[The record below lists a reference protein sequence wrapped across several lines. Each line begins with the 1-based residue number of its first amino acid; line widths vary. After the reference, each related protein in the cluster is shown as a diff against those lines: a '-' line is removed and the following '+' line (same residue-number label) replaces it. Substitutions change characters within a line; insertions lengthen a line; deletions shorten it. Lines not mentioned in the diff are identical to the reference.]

1 MTKTSRAALLRRL
14 KQSEKSFQRQVIDLA
29 HLHGWTVAHFRPA
42 MDRDGRW
49 KTPVQADGAGF
60 PDLVLVRPPRIIF
73 VELKR
78 DGAKLT
84 DLQNKWADMLL
95 ACCERGNVDYFLWRP
110 NIWDNIV
117 ATLSK
122 ATLSL

>member
-1 MTKTSRAALLRRL
+1 MTKTTRRNLRRLL

-29 HLHGWTVAHFRPA
+29 RLRRWVVAHFRPA
-42 MDRDGRW
+42 LDRDGRW

-60 PDLVLVRPPRIIF
+60 PDLVLVRPPWILF

-84 DLQNKWADMLL
+84 ELQENWASLL
-95 ACCERGNVDYFLWRP
+95 KRCEGNNRYVAHYVWRP
-110 NIWDNIV
+110 EDWPMIE
-117 ATLSK
+117 
-122 ATLSL
+122 SLLE